1 MRGKGLQLDLDKKY
15 EKKNVLM
22 ILGGIFLAVSLLFLL
37 ALFWWNQRIVPVM

>member
-37 ALFWWNQRIVPVM
+37 VEPEDCPGGCRWM